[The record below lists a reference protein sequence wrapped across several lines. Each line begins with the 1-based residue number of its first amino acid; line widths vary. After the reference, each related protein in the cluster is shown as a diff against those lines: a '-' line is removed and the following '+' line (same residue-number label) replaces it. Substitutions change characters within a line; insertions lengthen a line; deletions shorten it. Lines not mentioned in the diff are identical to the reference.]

1 MKVAADFLLFFTM
14 IVAKLK
20 TQKSSHKRSN
30 LNPQTEE

>member
-1 MKVAADFLLFFTM
+1 MKVTADFLLFFTM

-20 TQKSSHKRSN
+20 TQKSSLKRSN